1 MEEPLLRSSLPV
13 PGKTGGECLRDAAA
27 GDEADKAAS
36 KVRRKLVLALVLA
49 IIFMIVEVIGGYI
62 ANSLAI
68 MTDAAHLLSD
78 VSGFAVALFAGIYAA
93 KKGGSSHSFGYHRI
107 EVLGALASV
116 LATWLV
122 TGVLVFE
129 AVGRIIN
136 PSPVDGKV
144 MFILAL
150 VGVVINLCIMA
161 ILGGHGHGH
170 SHGDGGHDHGH
181 GHSHGHAHAHGHSH
195 GEKHSHADHGH
206 DHDHAGDVHS
216 HAEEGHAHGGHGEEG
231 GEEENIN
238 LRGAIVHVIG
248 DLVQSLGVALAG
260 ALIWWKQDDPRFA
273 VADPICTFVFAL
285 LVLLTTRS
293 LLRDISDTLMERVP
307 RGLDANAMQAK
318 LEEIPG
324 VEAVS
329 DLHIW
334 GLKPGMPLLA
344 CHLDIA
350 SESAACDVLSR
361 ATQLCRSVG
370 INHSTIQLSHRGLPC
385 CAEP

>member
-1 MEEPLLRSSLPV
+1 MRTSISCA
-13 PGKTGGECLRDAAA
+13 GKTGGDCLRTAA
-27 GDEADKAAS
+27 GDEAEREAA
-36 KVRRKLVLALVLA
+36 KVRRKLIFALVLA
-49 IIFMIVEVIGGYI
+49 VIFMVVEVVGGYI

-129 AVGRIIN
+129 AIGRIIN

-150 VGVVINLCIMA
+150 VGVVINLSIMA

-170 SHGDGGHDHGH
+170 SHGEGGHDHGH
-181 GHSHGHAHAHGHSH
+181 GHSHSHSHSGGHFH
-195 GEKHSHADHGH
+195 GEKHSHNGH
-206 DHDHAGDVHS
+206 AHAEEDAHS
-216 HAEEGHAHGGHGEEG
+216 HAEEGHAHREGHAHGDGLEERS
-231 GEEENIN
+231 EETNIN

-260 ALIWWKQDDPRFA
+260 ALIWWKQDDARFA
-273 VADPICTFVFAL
+273 IADPICTFVFAL

-307 RGLDANAMQAK
+307 RGLDADAMQAK
-318 LEEIPG
+318 LQEIPG
-324 VEAVS
+324 VEGVS

-350 SESAACDVLSR
+350 SESAACDVLAR
-361 ATQLCRSVG
+361 ATQLAL
-370 INHSTIQLSHRGLPC
+370 IQELGYVS
-385 CAEP
+385 